1 MQSVEKALAFV
12 ESEESP
18 VISYLTGDLTT
29 WGSAKRAE
37 LKDRV
42 THA

>member
-1 MQSVEKALAFV
+1 MEKALAFV

-18 VISYLTGDLTT
+18 VISYITGDINT
-29 WGSAKRAE
+29 WGGAKIAE

>member
-1 MQSVEKALAFV
+1 MEKELAFV

-18 VISYLTGDLTT
+18 VISYITGDINT
-29 WGSAKRAE
+29 WGGAKRAE